1 MSGTVAAPGIF
12 GKLPA
17 RADFLTRGL
26 AMSFTEPWHA
36 WLVRGLL
43 FAAEDLAARFEPAYM
58 AAPVWR
64 FIIPSGACGP
74 VPAAGVMMPSV
85 DAVGRRFPLTL
96 AAASASLG
104 GPGALLAAA
113 AWFDALEETGRDAL
127 ARDPDI
133 DVWAARVAAIVP
145 VLPPVMPPHAV
156 HVPLGEA
163 GVGDAILPALAAYG
177 AERAVVFWCE
187 GSPFVRPCGL
197 VMNDLP
203 DGTWFTRLL
212 CDQGSPGP
220 ASPGED
226 AS

>member
-1 MSGTVAAPGIF
+1 VSDAAAAPGFF

-43 FAAEDLAARFEPAYM
+43 FAADDLADRFEPAYM

-64 FIIPSGACGP
+64 WIIPSGTCGP
-74 VPAAGVMMPSV
+74 VPAAGIMMPSV

-96 AAASASLG
+96 AAVSASLG
-104 GPGALLAAA
+104 APGALLAAA
-113 AWFDALEETGRDAL
+113 AWFDALEETARDAL
-127 ARDPDI
+127 ASDPDI
-133 DVWAARVAAIVP
+133 DVWAARVAAILP

-156 HVPLGEA
+156 QVPLGEA
-163 GVGDAILPALAAYG
+163 GVQAAILPALGAYG
-177 AERAVVFWCE
+177 AERAVLFWCE
-187 GSPFVRPCGL
+187 GSPFVRPCAL

-203 DGTWFTRLL
+203 AGPWFARLL
-212 CDQGSPGP
+212 SDP
-220 ASPGED
+220 ASRGED

>member
-1 MSGTVAAPGIF
+1 MNGAVVAPGVF

-17 RADFLTRGL
+17 RADFVTRGL
-26 AMSFTEPWHA
+26 TMSFTEPWHA

-74 VPAAGVMMPSV
+74 VPAAGVMLPSV

-96 AAASASLG
+96 AAVSDTLG
-104 GPGALLAAA
+104 GPLALVAAA
-113 AWFDALEETGRDAL
+113 SWFDALEESGRDAL
-127 ARDPDI
+127 AGDPDI
-133 DVWAARVAAIVP
+133 DVWAAQVAAVVP

-163 GVGDAILPALAAYG
+163 GVGTTVLPALAAYG
-177 AERAVVFWCE
+177 AERAVIFWCE
-187 GSPFVRPCGL
+187 GSPFVRSCAL
-197 VMNDLP
+197 VMDDLP
-203 DGTWFTRLL
+203 SGTWFNRLV
-212 CDQGSPGP
+212 CDP
-220 ASPGED
+220 ASPGDD